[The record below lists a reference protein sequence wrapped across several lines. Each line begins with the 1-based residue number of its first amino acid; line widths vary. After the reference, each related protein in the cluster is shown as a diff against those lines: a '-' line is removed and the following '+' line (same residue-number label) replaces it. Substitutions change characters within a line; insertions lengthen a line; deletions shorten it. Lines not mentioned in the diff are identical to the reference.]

1 MREYDYTDPEIQAKV
16 PWGGTDH
23 LARATCDGQT
33 GFGVFEHGS
42 VGRHLPTGMTDINA
56 VSK

>member
-1 MREYDYTDPEIQAKV
+1 MDLDPLDEHPIQSKV

-33 GFGVFEHGS
+33 GFGSFEHGT
-42 VGRHLPTGMTDINA
+42 VGRHLPTGMTDLSSVA
-56 VSK
+56 P